1 MEVHEMRRPDEPMR
15 RPTWFSPEE
24 ARRRLAK
31 GREVK
36 YARELEAVIDRAL
49 ERIHFHSESW
59 DKYPE
64 SRNGRA
70 AAHS

>member
-1 MEVHEMRRPDEPMR
+1 
-15 RPTWFSPEE
+15 
-24 ARRRLAK
+24 
-31 GREVK
+31 
-36 YARELEAVIDRAL
+36 VIDRAL